1 MLTLIPCVTIQRMEA
16 AVKDL
21 GHGDSVFENK
31 ISALTLEGRL
41 SVADICILLMFI
53 NFGVKLV

>member
-1 MLTLIPCVTIQRMEA
+1 MTIQRMEA

-21 GHGDSVFENK
+21 GHGDSVFGNR

-41 SVADICILLMFI
+41 SVVNICILLMFI
-53 NFGVKLV
+53 NLGVKFV